1 MRDEHDVNDGT
12 GGLTYTRILLEML
25 IAFLL
30 LITSAPLHLHP
41 APRGGRNEKRQ
52 DASTFVEIEYEHPTT
67 LCLCRFASR
76 HSISVCYSRPPFK
89 DSLPPSL
96 GLSLHSCP
104 RSEGGRDGKIG
115 DLGLDSITRRN

>member
-1 MRDEHDVNDGT
+1 
-12 GGLTYTRILLEML
+12 ML
-25 IAFLL
+25 IASW

-52 DASTFVEIEYEHPTT
+52 DASMMWRLNDEHPRYA
-67 LCLCRFASR
+67 LFMPLRFTSFNLR
-76 HSISVCYSRPPFK
+76 LL
-89 DSLPPSL
+89 LPSTVRLSHRPSL

-115 DLGLDSITRRN
+115 EDWRKIQEQEETDQKKEEINRN